1 MEKLGRGIVK
11 ARIPIL
17 VISILLLIPA
27 ALGYI
32 NTRVNYDIL
41 YYLPKEIDTMQGQ
54 DILLDEFQKGAYAIV
69 VVDGMHGRELTKLE
83 DKIENVDHVAKLIS
97 YNSIVGGDIPLEM
110 IPEKLRSQ
118 FYNSDKDSTML
129 AIFFDDTTSSDGT
142 MNAIKEI
149 RKVTDGQCFISGMS
163 AVVTDTK
170 TLSEKETPI
179 YVLIAVILACI
190 VLALFM
196 DSFLVPVFF
205 MLSIGIAIVYNL
217 GSNYFMGEV
226 SYITKALAAVLQLGV
241 TLDYSI
247 FLWHS
252 YKEMKEEYGDDHKEA
267 MAHAIASTITSV
279 VGSSITTVAGF
290 IALCFMSFTLG
301 MDLGVVM
308 AKGVVFGVICC
319 VTVLPALILTFD
331 KALEKTMHREILPAR
346 FDKLAG
352 FIVNHAWIFIVIF
365 VALLGPAIYGYQHTN
380 VYYDLADTL
389 PANLDCS
396 IANKKL
402 EENFD
407 VNSIYMILAD
417 SELSSKDAN
426 KMMTEIKDLDGV
438 TFALGLDSAI
448 GNEIPKELIPES
460 LKSELVSD
468 TDGVASAAD
477 GVAALDAGANQL
489 SSGINA
495 LSDTFKSQILTGVAQ
510 LADGADALVGGIQ
523 NQLIPGA
530 NTLSAGIDKLSV
542 TLNGSFSQI
551 KSNAD
556 TYGVKYQTALTS
568 AKTLE
573 TAATTTLPNGATLN
587 DILTQ
592 VGQLAGGV
600 DMTIKTATDLSGD
613 LTDESKVTALF
624 TKYITAYTAAVK
636 LDTLSEYNTSIKT
649 QLDTVNGTISQIT
662 GGAYT
667 KLDSL
672 YTAEMGL
679 LLQAVSNGGVY
690 TALNTV
696 YNTATQT
703 VDPETGYNLSQS
715 LKALSNGAK
724 QLIGGLG
731 QIKDGAGQIS
741 LGAKKLK
748 MGIGSFD
755 ELNPAA
761 ETVCSALYKIQ
772 AGGSQLTG
780 GTKQLGDGLSTLKS
794 NNETLNSGASALKA
808 GTSQLRSASATLA
821 DGVDQLAEGSIT
833 LKDGMIEFNETGVQK
848 LANLVKNDAQDA
860 VDTIKK
866 IVELGNDYQSFAGK
880 SDDVKGTVKFIYKTE
895 GITK

>member
-468 TDGVASAAD
+468 KHQIMMVGSDYKVASDEINNQITTIQDIAKKYDSTSMVIGEAPCTKD
-477 GVAALDAGANQL
+477 LITITDTDFKRVSAVSIGAIVVIILLVFKSISLPVVLVAAIEFAIFINMGLPYYLGTTIPFIASVVIGTIQLGATVDYAILMTTRYKRERFAGATKKEA
-489 SSGINA
+489 ITTA
-495 LSDTFKSQILTGVAQ
+495 LSTSIPSIIVSALGFFAATFGVGLISSVDMIGFLCSLMAR
-510 LADGADALVGGIQ
+510 GAIVSMIVVIFVLPSFFVLLDKI
-523 NQLIPGA
+523 IIH
-530 NTLSAGIDKLSV
+530 TSMEFIDK
-542 TLNGSFSQI
+542 
-551 KSNAD
+551 
-556 TYGVKYQTALTS
+556 
-568 AKTLE
+568 
-573 TAATTTLPNGATLN
+573 
-587 DILTQ
+587 
-592 VGQLAGGV
+592 
-600 DMTIKTATDLSGD
+600 
-613 LTDESKVTALF
+613 SK
-624 TKYITAYTAAVK
+624 K
-636 LDTLSEYNTSIKT
+636 
-649 QLDTVNGTISQIT
+649 
-662 GGAYT
+662 
-667 KLDSL
+667 
-672 YTAEMGL
+672 
-679 LLQAVSNGGVY
+679 QA
-690 TALNTV
+690 
-696 YNTATQT
+696 
-703 VDPETGYNLSQS
+703 
-715 LKALSNGAK
+715 
-724 QLIGGLG
+724 
-731 QIKDGAGQIS
+731 
-741 LGAKKLK
+741 
-748 MGIGSFD
+748 
-755 ELNPAA
+755 
-761 ETVCSALYKIQ
+761 
-772 AGGSQLTG
+772 
-780 GTKQLGDGLSTLKS
+780 
-794 NNETLNSGASALKA
+794 
-808 GTSQLRSASATLA
+808 
-821 DGVDQLAEGSIT
+821 
-833 LKDGMIEFNETGVQK
+833 
-848 LANLVKNDAQDA
+848 
-860 VDTIKK
+860 
-866 IVELGNDYQSFAGK
+866 
-880 SDDVKGTVKFIYKTE
+880 
-895 GITK
+895 